1 MGEEVEG
8 EEGEEG
14 VELLILAPWTA
25 ESQEISQE
33 EEGAGQTYCLA
44 TVVR

>member
-1 MGEEVEG
+1 MGEEV
-8 EEGEEG
+8 EGEEG
-14 VELLILAPWTA
+14 VELLILALWTA

-33 EEGAGQTYCLA
+33 EEAGQTYCLA